1 MKKFL
6 LILMLFLT
14 LAFMLSVS
22 IAAADGTESTQ
33 DSTLLYILIAVFF
46 GLLAAGVSLFFMYR
60 AMSTVRKQKRADE
73 YVDEGSFALSE
84 CRDVFLYSR
93 VTRVRVNTN
102 NKKR

>member
-1 MKKFL
+1 MKRFL
-6 LILMLFLT
+6 LILMLFIS
-14 LAFMLSVS
+14 LAFVLSVS
-22 IAAADGTESTQ
+22 IAAADGTEGSEN
-33 DSTLLYILIAVFF
+33 STLLYVLIAVFV
-46 GLLAAGVSLFFMYR
+46 GLLSAGVSLFFMYR